1 MVLSGR
7 IEDAVVMLGDDII
20 HTTRSTIL
28 KWNCFHIAM
37 LLMSVLVYS
46 KVNHN
51 LNNFFLKGTHHFRRT
66 YFLVQL
72 YGWLVL
78 TVIS

>member
-1 MVLSGR
+1 
-7 IEDAVVMLGDDII
+7 MLGDDII

-51 LNNFFLKGTHHFRRT
+51 LNNFFFKGYSSLQTS